1 MFRKKSF
8 WTVLIVFI
16 LATGGGYHYYN
27 TVYAQGQTAD
37 EPAIKTAK
45 VRKGDLVISANGAG
59 TLIPATEIDLG
70 FRSGGLLAEV
80 PVQVSD
86 QVWTGDVLARLDEG
100 DARKAVASAQ
110 LQVAQA
116 EANLAA
122 QQDPAAR
129 QRAIA
134 AAQLQMA
141 QAEANLGEAQFKLDE
156 LLNWTPDEQA
166 VASAQA
172 NLDAAQADHDEIAAR
187 AAHTGDLLTSV
198 RINLEQ
204 AQANLEAAQAAYA
217 VAWESARDW
226 ELADPKRATALENE
240 RAATERN
247 LEKAQADL
255 QVAQA
260 NYNLTSI
267 SINDSDLLNAQ
278 TKVVNAQATLENAR
292 TGPAASDIQAT
303 RLQVQ
308 QAELARTQAQLN
320 LEFAQQEPV
329 VTQLELSLAQAQLS
343 LETAQQSL
351 EQATLVAPVDGTVV
365 AVAAQA
371 GESVGSTPLVT
382 LADLSQAWV
391 EIFLDETDLDK
402 MAVGYEVNVVFDA
415 VPDEVFSG
423 HVVQVDPVLVMVDG
437 VPAVRGVAVL
447 DAESAARPQ
456 ILPAGLNAAVE
467 IIGGQAEDALL
478 VPVEALREL
487 GPGEYAVFVM
497 DAERGE
503 PKLRV
508 VEVGLMDFTYAEI
521 ISGLEQGDVV
531 STGVV
536 ETE

>member
-8 WTVLIVFI
+8 WIVLIVFI
-16 LATGGGYHYYN
+16 LAAGGGYHYYN
-27 TVYAQGQTAD
+27 TVYAQGQTPD

-59 TLIPATEIDLG
+59 TLIPATEVNLG

-86 QVWTGDVLARLDEG
+86 QVQTGDVLAQLDEG

-134 AAQLQMA
+134 GAQLQMA

-187 AAHTGDLLTSV
+187 AAHTGDALTSV

-217 VAWESARDW
+217 VAWEPARDW

-247 LEKAQADL
+247 LAKAQADL

-260 NYNLTSI
+260 NYNLAAI
-267 SINDSDLLNAQ
+267 GINDSDLLNAQ

-292 TGPAASDIQAT
+292 TGPAVSDIQAA

-329 VTQLELSLAQAQLS
+329 VTQLELSLAQAQLN

-351 EQATLVAPVDGTVV
+351 ERATLLAPVDGTVL

-371 GESVGSTPLVT
+371 GESVGTSPLVT
-382 LADLSQAWV
+382 LADLSQSLV
-391 EIFLDETDLDK
+391 EIFVDETDLDK

-415 VPDEVFSG
+415 VPDEVFTG
-423 HVVQVDPVLVMVDG
+423 YVIQVDPVLVMVDG
-437 VPAVRGVAVL
+437 VPAVRGVAAL

-467 IIGGQAEDALL
+467 IVGGRAEDALL

-497 DAERGE
+497 VDGE
-503 PKLRV
+503 PTLRV

-531 STGVV
+531 STGIV